1 MFGSEHASIN
11 FGIFKKID
19 KSKWV
24 LMNKDTN
31 LNKIITLL
39 PSSIQDKW
47 LSLFEHIELK
57 MGQVLCDQGLTLSHL
72 YFPVTS
78 IISWVHFSDNA
89 SSSDIAL
96 IGNEGV
102 VGLYLLMGDGQTHN
116 RAVVQKSGTA
126 LRINLNV
133 VLNSCNH
140 DSAVQSLFFE
150 FTKTLV
156 NQMAQS
162 MVCHE
167 SHSFEQQLCRLLL
180 LILERQESDAIAMT
194 PQLMTQLLGR
204 RRKGMTQAAHSL
216 MREKILGYQQKHV
229 LVLDRKSLENRSC
242 EC

>member
-1 MFGSEHASIN
+1 VFINEHIGIN
-11 FGIFKKID
+11 FGIFKKIS
-19 KSKWV
+19 KLKWV
-24 LMNKDTN
+24 LMNEDVN

-39 PSSIQDKW
+39 PSSTQGEW
-47 LSLFEHIELK
+47 LPLFERVELK
-57 MGQVLCDQGLTLSHL
+57 MGQVLSDPGLTLSHL

-102 VGLYLLMGDGQTHN
+102 AGLYLLMGDGQTHN

-133 VLNSCNH
+133 VLEACSQ

-162 MVCHE
+162 MVCQE

-180 LILERQESDAIAMT
+180 LTLERQESDAIAMT
-194 PQLMTQLLGR
+194 PQLMTQLLGG
-204 RRKGMTQAAHSL
+204 RRKGMTQAAHRL
-216 MREKILGYQQKHV
+216 MRERILSYEQEQV